1 MSYKWPFAITC
12 GLENSCMWVGK
23 KCDDCRRYW
32 EPRNPRMDY
41 LEDHYEE
48 I

>member
-12 GLENSCMWVGK
+12 GLENSCIWVGK

-32 EPRNPRMDY
+32 EIRNPRMNY
-41 LEDHYEE
+41 LDDMFEE